1 MKAALDQR
9 QNENRL
15 LSGVLRGKNKNTTG
29 GMENGSMAKI
39 QNAEWSPRWRKP
51 RGCTPAKTDEYN
63 EIEPKI
69 P

>member
-1 MKAALDQR
+1 MKSKRGMKAALDQR

-39 QNAEWSPRWRKP
+39 QNAE
-51 RGCTPAKTDEYN
+51 
-63 EIEPKI
+63 
-69 P
+69 